1 VTQRVLGPSGSKGR
15 RTRLLVLTFL
25 AAAFAICFAVGS
37 AGGAANPNC
46 TTANTLSTS
55 NFEIDVNANLI
66 VDDADCID
74 WLTGGT
80 GTGFRTGVAKKNDT
94 QSGANDESFGQ
105 GAKENTA
112 DPTVVTG
119 SIPPNKSDLKVFG
132 LFQETTALGKTLEL
146 FWSRI
151 NSPQGTTNMDFELNQ
166 KFCDPNATP
175 TNCAGNGITPLR
187 TIGDRLI
194 TYDLSNGGTVP
205 TISIRTWT
213 GLVWGPAD
221 VISGGSNPDAIGSV
235 NTTTIPENQ
244 AGGAQPAG
252 IGQQDPFTFGEAAI
266 KFSALFPGGGQCSSF
281 GSAYLKSRSSDSFQA
296 ELKDFIPP
304 ESVTVTNCT
313 AVNTTLSA
321 NPITVGGSVHDSAT
335 LTGAT
340 SDAGGTVEY
349 RYYSSQAACQADTNP
364 PTGGTSAGT
373 KTVTNGVVPDSDTV
387 TFNSTGT
394 FYWAAFYSGDANNAK
409 SSSDCTTEVLVVNKK
424 QPSITT
430 TLSANPI
437 RVGGSVHDS
446 ATLSNA
452 TANAGGTV
460 DYRYYS
466 SLAACQADTNP
477 PTGGTSAGTKT
488 VTNGVVPD
496 SDTVTFNS
504 TGTFYWAAFYS
515 GDANNLKAQSDCTTE
530 VLVVSTA
537 ASAIATDQFV
547 YPNDNATVSETV
559 TGDIS
564 GNVEFRLFD
573 TLTNC
578 QSDDGTATAAGL
590 LYSES
595 VPLPAAA
602 SNSKTVG
609 TSNKSVEVSA
619 DATVYWRV
627 IYSGDA
633 QHDGRISDCVENTVV
648 DFTDDPGPGDP
659 H

>member
-394 FYWAAFYSGDANNAK
+394 FYWAAFYSGDANN
-409 SSSDCTTEVLVVNKK
+409 
-424 QPSITT
+424 
-430 TLSANPI
+430 
-437 RVGGSVHDS
+437 
-446 ATLSNA
+446 
-452 TANAGGTV
+452 
-460 DYRYYS
+460 
-466 SLAACQADTNP
+466 
-477 PTGGTSAGTKT
+477 
-488 VTNGVVPD
+488 
-496 SDTVTFNS
+496 
-504 TGTFYWAAFYS
+504 
-515 GDANNLKAQSDCTTE
+515 LKAQSDCTTE